1 LAWVKQALATPEA
14 SANSHTN
21 KTTNAVLRL
30 VRELKRGFMVENVT
44 VDSLYLGLEMMGLIY
59 VKRSSGN
66 RGFQLTEPVVGE

>member
-1 LAWVKQALATPEA
+1 
-14 SANSHTN
+14 
-21 KTTNAVLRL
+21 
-30 VRELKRGFMVENVT
+30 MVENVT